1 MFTRSPWSL
10 RKSAPIIGV
19 WMSAMMKIHRNTH
32 LSPKSSVRERVP
44 KVAIVKPLTAQRL
57 EQLGLILQSAVDGE
71 ITLTSVPV
79 STRKRQ
85 PEYVSLKNSR

>member
-1 MFTRSPWSL
+1 
-10 RKSAPIIGV
+10 
-19 WMSAMMKIHRNTH
+19 MSAMMKIHRNTH

-44 KVAIVKPLTAQRL
+44 KVAIVKPLTARRPKQS
-57 EQLGLILQSAVDGE
+57 GLILQSAVDGL

-79 STRKRQ
+79 STRKRP